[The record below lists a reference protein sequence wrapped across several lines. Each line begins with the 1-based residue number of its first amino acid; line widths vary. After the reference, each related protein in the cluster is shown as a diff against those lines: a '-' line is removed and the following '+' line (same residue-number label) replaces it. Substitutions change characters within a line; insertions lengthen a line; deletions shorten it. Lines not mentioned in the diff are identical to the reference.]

1 MDKDE
6 NAHAHAQLKQI
17 ILQEIKAQEDTQSI
31 LKRIF
36 KRITIIYIF
45 VSVVM
50 IIGIAIIV
58 YLIIQPT
65 SKTSKALKQIEVL
78 NTDIHDL
85 NTRITMQR
93 QYIEMDNSEL
103 GKIWENIIMLR
114 EVQDSIKQ
122 DK

>member
-50 IIGIAIIV
+50 IIGLAIIV

-65 SKTSKALKQIEVL
+65 SKTSKALKEVEKVSA
-78 NTDIHDL
+78 DIHDL
-85 NTRITMQR
+85 NTRMTMQR

-114 EVQDSIKQ
+114 KVQDSIKQ
-122 DK
+122 NK